1 MAILIKEIKPSR
13 LKVDA
18 MRLELLNAMRKVG
31 TEVKKD
37 YEKTTKTWKHK
48 PKFEVSVSLKQ
59 PGPTLIVETDDEIY
73 GYVDKGT
80 KPHLIFAGIY
90 TGKSNKK
97 ALAFPSKFGAKTR
110 PGVIGKATFR
120 ADKTGRFTFRC
131 SETCGAFHPYM
142 IGFLT
147 VEPNTRYLG
156 FIACVVGV
164 SVLAAAVV
172 FLSKKRKETA

>member
-31 TEVKKD
+31 TDVKKD

-48 PKFEVSVSLKQ
+48 PEFEVSVSLKP

-110 PGVIGKATFR
+110 PGVIGSSAGSSGGPTVLRPYVEHPGTKPRGFEEAIAKIWTPKYKRRMEAAMRKAAR
-120 ADKTGRFTFRC
+120 ASGH
-131 SETCGAFHPYM
+131 A
-142 IGFLT
+142 L
-147 VEPNTRYLG
+147 
-156 FIACVVGV
+156 
-164 SVLAAAVV
+164 
-172 FLSKKRKETA
+172 

>member
-31 TEVKKD
+31 TDVKKD

-48 PKFEVSVSLKQ
+48 PKFEVSVSLKP

-80 KPHLIFAGIY
+80 RPHLIFAGIY
-90 TGKSNKK
+90 TGRSSKR

-110 PGVIGKATFR
+110 PGVIGSSAGSSGGPTVIRPYVQHPGTKARGFEEAIAKIWTPKYKRQMER
-120 ADKTGRFTFRC
+120 AMSR
-131 SETCGAFHPYM
+131 
-142 IGFLT
+142 
-147 VEPNTRYLG
+147 
-156 FIACVVGV
+156 
-164 SVLAAAVV
+164 AAKASGHA
-172 FLSKKRKETA
+172 L